1 MIWVSQYHEMRM
13 NTTVN
18 SEEEKSEA
26 VITVCLM
33 QADSLLTMTF
43 FLLLIIIF
51 FVIPLFILL
60 LLYLIIIRQLINDRS
75 ASTAENYH
83 ARARKQVVLMLLAV
97 VFSFFICLAPFKI
110 LTFYIVLA
118 PNESVEAIDHDTF
131 YNILYFSRIMFYL
144 NSAVNPILYNL
155 MSSRFRLG
163 FRKIFRV
170 IKRTRTDRSTVR
182 SSTTGTRLSRRT
194 ITSRNFFMI
203 LIFSVV
209 CRIFFLRFTY
219 FLLLSLVFK
228 INLSYVFLKSH
239 VFRNSPILT
248 MTVYSME
255 KDDDGSELPACSTSV
270 KSIWP
275 MIFFL
280 TTIIIF
286 FIIPLVILVVLYT
299 VIARHLMRNPAIT
312 RGPANN
318 LLKYRKQVVLML
330 GTVVISFFICLLP
343 FRAFTLWVI
352 VSPLTA
358 IINLGVD
365 GYFILLYISRVML
378 YLNSAINP
386 ILYNLM
392 STKFREGFLRLCGLS
407 RKQSKD
413 IPTSGRTGTTTS
425 SNHSDFWRRQ
435 SNSSKSCS
443 VKVSSASTDNNKPF
457 SLTIITNA
465 NNANKNDKVSFV

>member
-1 MIWVSQYHEMRM
+1 MTLFALILQMDQSILKIGPMIWVSQYHEMRM

-155 MSSRFRLG
+155 MSSRFSAPELTEALSEVLPLEQDC
-163 FRKIFRV
+163 RV
-170 IKRTRTDRSTVR
+170 ELLPV
-182 SSTTGTRLSRRT
+182 
-194 ITSRNFFMI
+194 
-203 LIFSVV
+203 
-209 CRIFFLRFTY
+209 RIFFLRFTY

-457 SLTIITNA
+457 MRL
-465 NNANKNDKVSFV
+465 

>member
-1 MIWVSQYHEMRM
+1 ML
-13 NTTVN
+13 TTVSVPAFELN
-18 SEEEKSEA
+18 SSFYTTAFGSSSTLEGFSVSVIEPDNSTAASTPYMLPEYIRATSM
-26 VITVCLM
+26 VVCITVMVLGIIGNLM
-33 QADSLLTMTF
+33 VPLVVFRGKDMRNSTNIFLVNLSAADLCV
-43 FLLLIIIF
+43 LLICAPTVLVEVNSGPQVWPLGEHMCKAVP
-51 FVIPLFILL
+51 FVELTVAHASVLTILAISFERYYAICEPLRAGYIC
-60 LLYLIIIRQLINDRS
+60 
-75 ASTAENYH
+75 TK
-83 ARARKQVVLMLLAV
+83 ARATFLCFLAW
-97 VFSFFICLAPFKI
+97 VFA
-110 LTFYIVLA
+110 
-118 PNESVEAIDHDTF
+118 
-131 YNILYFSRIMFYL
+131 
-144 NSAVNPILYNL
+144 AVC
-155 MSSRFRLG
+155 
-163 FRKIFRV
+163 
-170 IKRTRTDRSTVR
+170 T
-182 SSTTGTRLSRRT
+182 
-194 ITSRNFFMI
+194 
-203 LIFSVV
+203 
-209 CRIFFLRFTY
+209 
-219 FLLLSLVFK
+219 
-228 INLSYVFLKSH
+228 
-239 VFRNSPILT
+239 SPIIT

-299 VIARHLMRNPAIT
+299 VIARHLMKNPAIT

-386 ILYNLM
+386 LLYNLM

-443 VKVSSASTDNNKPF
+443 VKVSNASTDNNKPF
-457 SLTIITNA
+457 NLTIITNP